1 MQVILLERIE
11 KLGQMGDVV
20 NVKDGFA
27 RNFLV
32 PHGKAMRATKANR
45 ADFDRRR
52 VQLEAANLERKEEAH
67 RGRRADRRPRRRGA
81 APGRRRRPALRLG
94 QRPRHRRR
102 VRRGRHLVRPP
113 PGAASPAP
121 LKDARHP
128 RVRVALHPEVFV
140 TVEVNIARSAEEA
153 EMQANPE
160 LAAAAAEAEAAE
172 RAGRRRG
179 GRRRGGGTTSRSSD
193 RSRRSAAARR
203 FRSAKNAWL
212 ARGFLV

>member
-32 PHGKAMRATKANR
+32 PHGKAMRATKGNR

-52 VQLEAANLERKEEAH
+52 VQLEAANLERKEEATAAAGRIDG
-67 RGRRADRRPRRRGA
+67 RGVVILRQAGEGGQLYGSVNARDIAVAFGEAGISFDRRQV
-81 APGRRRRPALRLG
+81 RL
-94 QRPRHRRR
+94 
-102 VRRGRHLVRPP
+102 
-113 PGAASPAP
+113 ATP
-121 LKDARHP
+121 LKELGIH

-153 EMQANPE
+153 EMQAHPE
-160 LAAAAAEAEAAE
+160 LAEAAAEAEAAE
-172 RAGRRRG
+172 RAA
-179 GRRRGGGTTSRSSD
+179 D
-193 RSRRSAAARR
+193 AAEAAAEAEDDQP
-203 FRSAKNAWL
+203 F
-212 ARGFLV
+212 V

>member
-52 VQLEAANLERKEEAH
+52 VQLEAANLERKEEATAAAGRIDG
-67 RGRRADRRPRRRGA
+67 RGVVVLRQAGEGGQLYGSVNARDIAVAFVEAGISFDRRQV
-81 APGRRRRPALRLG
+81 RL
-94 QRPRHRRR
+94 
-102 VRRGRHLVRPP
+102 
-113 PGAASPAP
+113 ATP
-121 LKDARHP
+121 LKELGIH

-153 EMQANPE
+153 EMQAHPE
-160 LAAAAAEAEAAE
+160 LAEAAAEAEAAE
-172 RAGRRRG
+172 RAA
-179 GRRRGGGTTSRSSD
+179 D
-193 RSRRSAAARR
+193 AAEAAAEAEDDQP
-203 FRSAKNAWL
+203 F
-212 ARGFLV
+212 V